1 MREVEYK
8 CIEIKKEMKDT
19 EKMLNEAAQHNWR
32 LVCSYAYQNRYLIL
46 EREVKK

>member
-8 CIEIKKEMKDT
+8 CVYIKKEMKDT
-19 EKMLNEAAQHNWR
+19 EKMLNVAAQHGWR
-32 LVCSYAYQNRYLIL
+32 LVCSYAYNNNFLIL

>member
-8 CIEIKKEMKDT
+8 CVEIKKEMKDT
-19 EKMLNEAAQHNWR
+19 EKMLNLAAQNGWR
-32 LVCSYAYQNRYLIL
+32 LICSYAHHNNYLIL